1 LIPRLLRSRR
11 AHKETVVACLRLID
25 DKVAR
30 VRTFETT
37 TASLMTLS
45 DWLTEHK
52 CTHIAIEATSVYWKL
67 VWHILADGDFQ
78 LVLAHAAHVK
88 IVPGRKT
95 DVSGRALSRT
105 PRHRT
110 CALCCARAKRSGS
123 T

>member
-1 LIPRLLRSRR
+1 MTKLS
-11 AHKETVVACLRLID
+11 
-25 DKVAR
+25 R

-37 TASLMTLS
+37 TASLMALS

-52 CTHIAIEATSVYWKL
+52 CTHIAIEATSAYWKL

-88 IVPGRKT
+88 NVPGRKT

-105 PRHRT
+105 HRHRT